1 MLREAGLLFLGV
13 LVGGLMVGCTSNKQ
27 IVEPRYVIGLEQVQ
41 LQSEPDWSK
50 YTVRQRDTTAGVQ
63 TVYRDSTW
71 AVQFYPSGGA
81 ISMKAINRSENIIR
95 IQVQDGIYI
104 GPGSSPQE
112 IVTGDMSYSARN
124 ASPRPIILRPSDGG
138 GADLIPMRHVSFL
151 PKVGVRL
158 DQTFF
163 PPRLIATME
172 EVEKARSNIG
182 KNFSLVL
189 PVETRASIR
198 QYRFEFSVED
208 VILPP
213 DDAVQALISGTVTE
227 GIHKSY
233 VRQIK
238 GEPSVTDTQDG
249 RLVWYYGTV
258 TDRTKIFFEDD
269 HVVEIW

>member
-1 MLREAGLLFLGV
+1 MLREVGLLFLWV
-13 LVGGLMVGCTSNKQ
+13 LAGGLMAGCSSNEQ

-71 AVQFYPSGGA
+71 EVRFYPFGGR
-81 ISMKAINRSENIIR
+81 ISMKAANRSESIIR
-95 IQVQDGIYI
+95 IQVQDGLYI
-104 GPGSSPQE
+104 GPESSPQE
-112 IVTGDMSYSARN
+112 LVTGEMSYSARN
-124 ASPRPIILRPSDGG
+124 ASPRPTILRPSAEGS
-138 GADLIPMRHVSFL
+138 AELIPLDHVSFL
-151 PKVGVRL
+151 PKIGASL

-163 PPRLIATME
+163 PPPLITTME
-172 EVEKARSNIG
+172 QVEKARSNVG
-182 KNFSLVL
+182 KNLSLIL
-189 PVETRASIR
+189 PVETRASTR
-198 QYRFEFSVED
+198 QYRFGFSVKD

-238 GEPSVTDTQDG
+238 GEPRVTDTRDG

-269 HVVEIW
+269 HVAEIR